1 MYSRTKSARIHEP
14 ACGILQFDA
23 FCSKV
28 RPVFVPAFIISI
40 FIFVF
45 IFPAAFAL
53 QAQTGALIGRVEGND
68 ISVEGGGSAASGAGN
83 NGLPNLGNGG
93 GQPGSFAVSS
103 GSVVT
108 VHVGQA
114 RMTLTAGGQVD
125 ICGPAKFTVL
135 ESRGAITLALNFGRM
150 HVQIPA
156 TTSLRIY
163 TPTIIATPLDIGGAV
178 RDVNVGLDLNDSLCV
193 VSTGG
198 AVRLEQ
204 QFSGE
209 GLIVPQAGEFFLEG
223 GNLVPVVGAPG
234 SCECLAQLTRVAPSA
249 PPVAPGRI
257 EPSRPEIAQ
266 NIPLVPVTAP
276 VVSQAQPAVAPL
288 NVVVAEPAAPKY
300 RVEIGELA
308 RANEMHPVAPAS
320 NVAASSA
327 PPEVTVAYTLIV
339 QPLVVSVVPSPLRPA
354 EAAGDTAL
362 LVRVARVEPE
372 WEFSGRVAAPEF
384 AADMRRALGQ
394 TPVVPQPQ
402 PLAGSKPPKKKR
414 GFWGSIKSIFVGSD
428 ETRK

>member
-1 MYSRTKSARIHEP
+1 MYSRTKSARVHQPVCSIIQP
-14 ACGILQFDA
+14 DD
-23 FCSKV
+23 FCRGFLS
-28 RPVFVPAFIISI
+28 VFVRVFVISM
-40 FIFVF
+40 FFFVL
-45 IFPAAFAL
+45 IFPAALAL
-53 QAQTGALIGRVEGND
+53 RGQTGAAIGRVEGND
-68 ISVEGGGSAASGAGN
+68 ISVEGGAAASAAGN
-83 NGLPNLGNGG
+83 NGLPNVGNGG
-93 GQPGSFAVSS
+93 GEPGSFAVSS

-114 RMTLTAGGQVD
+114 RMTLTAGGQID

-234 SCECLAQLTRVAPSA
+234 SCECVAQLTRVAP
-249 PPVAPGRI
+249 PPVAPARI

-266 NIPLVPVTAP
+266 NIPPVPIVAP
-276 VVSQAQPAVAPL
+276 VVSQTQPAVAPL
-288 NVVVAEPAAPKY
+288 NVAVAEPTAPRY

-320 NVAASSA
+320 NFAPPSG
-327 PPEVTVAYTLIV
+327 PPEVTVSYTLMV

-354 EAAGDTAL
+354 EPAADTAL

-402 PLAGSKPPKKKR
+402 PLHANQPAKKKR
-414 GFWGSIKSIFVGSD
+414 GFWGSLKSIFVGSD

>member
-1 MYSRTKSARIHEP
+1 MYSRTKSARRQK
-14 ACGILQFDA
+14 AA
-23 FCSKV
+23 FSTV
-28 RPVFVPAFIISI
+28 WPHIFGPRFLPVFSRALFI
-40 FIFVF
+40 FIFVVSYAHVLRAQQNG
-45 IFPAAFAL
+45 AA
-53 QAQTGALIGRVEGND
+53 IGRVEGND
-68 ISVEGGGSAASGAGN
+68 ISVEGAGAS
-83 NGLPNLGNGG
+83 GNGG
-93 GQPGSFAVSS
+93 TPSAGGQLASFLVSN
-103 GSVVT
+103 GNVVT

-114 RMTLTAGGQVD
+114 RMTLAAGGQVD

-135 ESRGAITLALNFGRM
+135 ESGGAITLALNFGRM

-178 RDVNVGLDLNDSLCV
+178 RDINVGLDLNDSLCV

-234 SCECLAQLTRVAPSA
+234 SCECVAQLARETPPPPATAPA
-249 PPVAPGRI
+249 RF
-257 EPSRPEIAQ
+257 EPARPEIAQ
-266 NIPLVPVTAP
+266 NVPLVPIPAP
-276 VVSQAQPAVAPL
+276 VVSQAQPQVAPM
-288 NVVVAEPAAPKY
+288 NVAVAEPDAPRY
-300 RVEIGELA
+300 RVEMGELG
-308 RANEMHPVAPAS
+308 RANEMHPVTPPANFAAP
-320 NVAASSA
+320 SA
-327 PPEVTVAYTLIV
+327 PPEVTVQYTVIM
-339 QPLVVSVVPSPLRPA
+339 QPLMVSVTPSPLRPA
-354 EAAGDTAL
+354 EPAADTAL

-372 WEFSGRVAAPEF
+372 YEFTGHVAAPEF

-402 PLAGSKPPKKKR
+402 PVQANQPAKKRR
-414 GFWGSIKSIFVGSD
+414 GFWGALKSIFVGSD

>member
-14 ACGILQFDA
+14 VCSIIQPDV
-23 FCSKV
+23 FCPRFLS
-28 RPVFVPAFIISI
+28 VFVRTFFISMC
-40 FIFVF
+40 IFVF

-53 QAQTGALIGRVEGND
+53 QAQTGAAIGRVEGND
-68 ISVEGGGSAASGAGN
+68 ISVEGGSTAASASGN
-83 NGLPNLGNGG
+83 NGLPNMGNGG

-114 RMTLTAGGQVD
+114 RMALTAGGQID

-150 HVQIPA
+150 HAQIPA

-234 SCECLAQLTRVAPSA
+234 SCECVAQLARVAPSA
-249 PPVAPGRI
+249 PAPARI

-266 NIPLVPVTAP
+266 NIPPVPVIAP
-276 VVSQAQPAVAPL
+276 VVSQAAPAVAPL
-288 NVVVAEPAAPKY
+288 NVAVAEPAAPRY
-300 RVEIGELA
+300 RVEIGELS
-308 RANEMHPVAPAS
+308 RANEMHPAAPVT
-320 NVAASSA
+320 NYAAPSA

-354 EAAGDTAL
+354 EPAGDTAL

-394 TPVVPQPQ
+394 TPVVAEPQ
-402 PLAGSKPPKKKR
+402 PLHASPPPKKKR
-414 GFWGSIKSIFVGSD
+414 GFWGSLKSIFVGSD

>member
-1 MYSRTKSARIHEP
+1 MYSRTKSARVHQPVCSIIQ
-14 ACGILQFDA
+14 ADD
-23 FCSKV
+23 FCRGFLS
-28 RPVFVPAFIISI
+28 VFVRTFVISI
-40 FIFVF
+40 FIFAF
-45 IFPAAFAL
+45 IFPGAVAL
-53 QAQTGALIGRVEGND
+53 QAQQTGAPIGRVEGND
-68 ISVEGGGSAASGAGN
+68 ISVEGGGTSPSGSGN
-83 NGLPNLGNGG
+83 NGLPNIGNGG
-93 GQPGSFAVSS
+93 GEPGSFAVSS

-114 RMTLTAGGQVD
+114 RMTLTAGGQID

-234 SCECLAQLTRVAPSA
+234 SCECVAQLTRVAP
-249 PPVAPGRI
+249 PPVAPARI

-266 NIPLVPVTAP
+266 NIPPVPIVAP
-276 VVSQAQPAVAPL
+276 VVSQAQPAIAPL
-288 NVVVAEPAAPKY
+288 SVVVAEPAAPKY

-320 NVAASSA
+320 NSAAPFA
-327 PPEVTVAYTLIV
+327 PPEVTVAYTLMV

-354 EAAGDTAL
+354 EPAGDTAL

-402 PLAGSKPPKKKR
+402 PLGGSKPPKKKR
-414 GFWGSIKSIFVGSD
+414 GFWGSLKSIFVGSD
-428 ETRK
+428 ETRQ

>member
-1 MYSRTKSARIHEP
+1 
-14 ACGILQFDA
+14 L
-23 FCSKV
+23 
-28 RPVFVPAFIISI
+28 
-40 FIFVF
+40 
-45 IFPAAFAL
+45 
-53 QAQTGALIGRVEGND
+53 VENGN
-68 ISVEGGGSAASGAGN
+68 
-83 NGLPNLGNGG
+83 
-93 GQPGSFAVSS
+93 
-103 GSVVT
+103 VVT

-114 RMTLTAGGQVD
+114 RMALGAGGQVD

-135 ESRGAITLALNFGRM
+135 ESGGAITLALNFGRM

-178 RDVNVGLDLNDSLCV
+178 RDINVGLDLNDSLCV

-234 SCECLAQLTRVAPSA
+234 SCECVAQLSRETPPPLATAPA
-249 PPVAPGRI
+249 RF
-257 EPSRPEIAQ
+257 EPARPEIAQ
-266 NIPLVPVTAP
+266 NVPLVPSAP
-276 VVSQAQPAVAPL
+276 VVSQAQPQVTPMNVAVVEPDAPR
-288 NVVVAEPAAPKY
+288 Y
-300 RVEIGELA
+300 RVEIGELG
-308 RANEMHPVAPAS
+308 RANEMHPVAPATNFS
-320 NVAASSA
+320 APAA
-327 PPEVTVAYTLIV
+327 PPEMTVQYTAIM
-339 QPLVVSVVPSPLRPA
+339 QPLVVSVTPSPLRPA
-354 EAAGDTAL
+354 EPAADTAL

-372 WEFSGRVAAPEF
+372 YEFTGHVAAPEF

-394 TPVVPQPQ
+394 TPVVPQPVQANQ
-402 PLAGSKPPKKKR
+402 PAKKKR
-414 GFWGSIKSIFVGSD
+414 GFWGALKSIFVGSD

>member
-1 MYSRTKSARIHEP
+1 MYSRTKSARRKN
-14 ACGILQFDA
+14 A
-23 FCSKV
+23 
-28 RPVFVPAFIISI
+28 VFTTVWPHI
-40 FIFVF
+40 FGPRFLSVLTRALLIFTFVVSYTHGLRAQQNG
-45 IFPAAFAL
+45 AA
-53 QAQTGALIGRVEGND
+53 IGRVEGND
-68 ISVEGGGSAASGAGN
+68 ISVEGAGAS
-83 NGLPNLGNGG
+83 GNGG
-93 GQPGSFAVSS
+93 TPSAGGQLASFLVSN
-103 GSVVT
+103 GNVVT

-114 RMTLTAGGQVD
+114 RMTLAAGGQVD

-135 ESRGAITLALNFGRM
+135 ESGGAITLALNFGRM

-178 RDVNVGLDLNDSLCV
+178 RDINVGLDLNDSLCV

-234 SCECLAQLTRVAPSA
+234 SCECVAQLARESPPPPAPAQAPARFEPARPEIVQNVPLVPSA
-249 PPVAPGRI
+249 P
-257 EPSRPEIAQ
+257 
-266 NIPLVPVTAP
+266 P
-276 VVSQAQPAVAPL
+276 VVSQAQPPVAPM
-288 NVVVAEPAAPKY
+288 NVAVAEPDAPRY
-300 RVEIGELA
+300 RVEIGELG
-308 RANEMHPVAPAS
+308 RANEMHPVAPTTNFA
-320 NVAASSA
+320 VPSA
-327 PPEVTVAYTLIV
+327 PPEVTVQYTVIV
-339 QPLVVSVVPSPLRPA
+339 QPLVVSVTPSPLRPA
-354 EAAGDTAL
+354 EPAADTAL

-372 WEFSGRVAAPEF
+372 YEFTGHVAAPEF

-394 TPVVPQPQ
+394 TPVVRQPQ
-402 PLAGSKPPKKKR
+402 PVQANQPAKKKR
-414 GFWGSIKSIFVGSD
+414 GFWGALKSIFVGSD

>member
-1 MYSRTKSARIHEP
+1 MYFHTKSARIHEP
-14 ACGILQFDA
+14 VCGVIRASVFCPRFRPA
-23 FCSKV
+23 FV
-28 RPVFVPAFIISI
+28 RNFIISM

-45 IFPAAFAL
+45 IFPAVFAL
-53 QAQTGALIGRVEGND
+53 QAQTGAPIGRVEGND
-68 ISVEGGGSAASGAGN
+68 ISVEGGGTAASGAGN
-83 NGLPNLGNGG
+83 NGLPNMGNGG

-114 RMTLTAGGQVD
+114 RMTLTAGGRVD

-234 SCECLAQLTRVAPSA
+234 SCECVAQLARAA
-249 PPVAPGRI
+249 PPPAAPARI
-257 EPSRPEIAQ
+257 EPSRPEFAQ
-266 NIPLVPVTAP
+266 NIPPVLVAAP

-288 NVVVAEPAAPKY
+288 NVVVPEPAAPRY

-308 RANEMHPVAPAS
+308 RANEMHPLAR
-320 NVAASSA
+320 ASSFAPRPA
-327 PPEVTVAYTLIV
+327 PPEVTVAYTLMV

-354 EAAGDTAL
+354 EPAGDTAL

>member
-1 MYSRTKSARIHEP
+1 MYSRTKSARVHQPVCSINQ
-14 ACGILQFDA
+14 ADD
-23 FCSKV
+23 FCRGFLS
-28 RPVFVPAFIISI
+28 VFVRTFFVSV
-40 FIFVF
+40 FFFVF
-45 IFPAAFAL
+45 IFPAAFGL
-53 QAQTGALIGRVEGND
+53 QAQTGAPIGRVEGND
-68 ISVEGGGSAASGAGN
+68 ISVEGGSAAASASGN
-83 NGLPNLGNGG
+83 NGLPNVGNGG
-93 GQPGSFAVSS
+93 GEPGSFAVSS
-103 GSVVT
+103 GSIVT

-114 RMTLTAGGQVD
+114 RMTLAAGGQID

-234 SCECLAQLTRVAPSA
+234 SCECVAQLARVAP
-249 PPVAPGRI
+249 PPVAPARI

-266 NIPLVPVTAP
+266 NIPPVPIVAP
-276 VVSQAQPAVAPL
+276 VVSQTQPAVAPL
-288 NVVVAEPAAPKY
+288 NVAVAEPAAPRY

-308 RANEMHPVAPAS
+308 RANEMHPVVPAP
-320 NVAASSA
+320 NLAAPSA

-339 QPLVVSVVPSPLRPA
+339 QPLVVSVVPSPLRPS
-354 EAAGDTAL
+354 EPAADTAL

-402 PLAGSKPPKKKR
+402 PLHANQPAKKKR
-414 GFWGSIKSIFVGSD
+414 GFWGSLKSIFVGSD

>member
-1 MYSRTKSARIHEP
+1 MYSRTKSARVHQPVCSIIQP
-14 ACGILQFDA
+14 DD
-23 FCSKV
+23 FCRGFLS
-28 RPVFVPAFIISI
+28 VFVRVFVISM
-40 FIFVF
+40 FFFVL
-45 IFPAAFAL
+45 IFPAALAL
-53 QAQTGALIGRVEGND
+53 RGQTGAAIGRVEGND
-68 ISVEGGGSAASGAGN
+68 ISVEGGAAASAAGN
-83 NGLPNLGNGG
+83 NGLPNVGNGG
-93 GQPGSFAVSS
+93 GEPGSFAVSS

-114 RMTLTAGGQVD
+114 RMTLTAGGQID

-234 SCECLAQLTRVAPSA
+234 SCECVAQLTRATP
-249 PPVAPGRI
+249 PPVAPARI

-266 NIPLVPVTAP
+266 NIPPVPIVAP
-276 VVSQAQPAVAPL
+276 VVSQTQPAVAPL
-288 NVVVAEPAAPKY
+288 NVAVAEPAAPRY

-320 NVAASSA
+320 NFAPPSG
-327 PPEVTVAYTLIV
+327 PPEVTVSYTLMV

-354 EAAGDTAL
+354 EPAADTAL

-394 TPVVPQPQ
+394 TPAVPQPQ
-402 PLAGSKPPKKKR
+402 PLHANQPAKKKR
-414 GFWGSIKSIFVGSD
+414 GFWGSLKSIFVGSD

>member
-1 MYSRTKSARIHEP
+1 MYSRTKSARRKN
-14 ACGILQFDA
+14 A
-23 FCSKV
+23 
-28 RPVFVPAFIISI
+28 VFTTVWPHI
-40 FIFVF
+40 FGPRFLSVLTRALLIFTFVVSYTHGLRAQQNG
-45 IFPAAFAL
+45 AA
-53 QAQTGALIGRVEGND
+53 IGRVEGND
-68 ISVEGGGSAASGAGN
+68 ISVEGAGAS
-83 NGLPNLGNGG
+83 GNGG
-93 GQPGSFAVSS
+93 TPSAGGQLASFLVSN
-103 GSVVT
+103 GNVVT

-114 RMTLTAGGQVD
+114 RMALTAGGQID

-135 ESRGAITLALNFGRM
+135 ESRGAVKLALNFGRM

-178 RDVNVGLDLNDSLCV
+178 RDINVGLDLNDSLCV

-234 SCECLAQLTRVAPSA
+234 SCECVAQLTRVAP
-249 PPVAPGRI
+249 PPVAPARI

-266 NIPLVPVTAP
+266 NIPPVPVIAP
-276 VVSQAQPAVAPL
+276 VVSQAQPAVVPL
-288 NVVVAEPAAPKY
+288 NVAVAEPAAPRY

-320 NVAASSA
+320 NFAAPSA

-354 EAAGDTAL
+354 EPAGDTAL

-372 WEFSGRVAAPEF
+372 WEFSG
-384 AADMRRALGQ
+384 
-394 TPVVPQPQ
+394 
-402 PLAGSKPPKKKR
+402 S
-414 GFWGSIKSIFVGSD
+414 
-428 ETRK
+428 

>member
-1 MYSRTKSARIHEP
+1 MYSPTKSARKRNDSSGGAGPHN
-14 ACGILQFDA
+14 
-23 FCSKV
+23 FCRRCLSLLA
-28 RPVFVPAFIISI
+28 RALFVFTFAPAFI
-40 FIFVF
+40 
-45 IFPAAFAL
+45 FPSAHAL
-53 QAQTGALIGRVEGND
+53 RAQQTGAAIGRVDGND
-68 ISVEGGGSAASGAGN
+68 ISVGGAGTSGPGVG
-83 NGLPNLGNGG
+83 GLPNIDNGG
-93 GQPGSFAVSS
+93 GQLASFLVSN

-114 RMTLTAGGQVD
+114 RMTLAAGGQVD

-135 ESRGAITLALNFGRM
+135 ESGGAITLALNFGRL

-163 TPTIIATPLDIGGAV
+163 TPTIIAAPLDIGGAV
-178 RDVNVGLDLNDSLCV
+178 RDISVGLDLNDSLCV
-193 VSTGG
+193 VSSGG

-234 SCECLAQLTRVAPSA
+234 SCECVAQLARATPPPPASA
-249 PPVAPGRI
+249 PTRF
-257 EPSRPEIAQ
+257 EPARPEIAQ
-266 NIPLVPVTAP
+266 NIPAIPSAP
-276 VVSQAQPAVAPL
+276 PIVSPAQPQVAPM
-288 NVVVAEPAAPKY
+288 NVAVAEPAAPKY

-308 RANEMHPVAPAS
+308 RANETHPLASAS
-320 NVAASSA
+320 NFAAPSA
-327 PPEVTVAYTLIV
+327 PPEVTVQYTVLV
-339 QPLVVSVVPSPLRPA
+339 QPLMVSVTPSPLRPA
-354 EAAGDTAL
+354 EPAADTAL

-372 WEFSGRVAAPEF
+372 YEFSGHVTSPEF

-402 PLAGSKPPKKKR
+402 SLAGSKPAKRKR
-414 GFWGSIKSIFVGSD
+414 GFWGTLKSIFVPSD
-428 ETRK
+428 ETRR

>member
-1 MYSRTKSARIHEP
+1 MYSRTKSARRQN
-14 ACGILQFDA
+14 A
-23 FCSKV
+23 
-28 RPVFVPAFIISI
+28 VFSTAWLPMFGPRFLSVLRRTL

-45 IFPAAFAL
+45 VVSY
-53 QAQTGALIGRVEGND
+53 AQVLRAQQNGVAIGRVEGND
-68 ISVEGGGSAASGAGN
+68 ISVEGAGARGNAGTPSAGSQLASF
-83 NGLPNLGNGG
+83 LVGNGN
-93 GQPGSFAVSS
+93 
-103 GSVVT
+103 VVT

-135 ESRGAITLALNFGRM
+135 ESGGAITLALNFGRM
-150 HVQIPA
+150 HVQLPA

-178 RDVNVGLDLNDSLCV
+178 RDINVGLDLNDSLCV

-234 SCECLAQLTRVAPSA
+234 GCECVAQLARVAPSA
-249 PPVAPGRI
+249 PAPARI

-266 NIPLVPVTAP
+266 NIPPVPVIAP

-288 NVVVAEPAAPKY
+288 NVAVAEPAAPRY

-320 NVAASSA
+320 NFAPPSA
-327 PPEVTVAYTLIV
+327 PPEVTVSYTLMV

-354 EAAGDTAL
+354 EPAADTAL

-384 AADMRRALGQ
+384 ASDMRRALGQ

-402 PLAGSKPPKKKR
+402 PLHANQPAKKQR
-414 GFWGSIKSIFVGSD
+414 GFWGSLKSIFVGSD

>member
-1 MYSRTKSARIHEP
+1 MYSRTKSARVHQPVCSIIQP
-14 ACGILQFDA
+14 DD
-23 FCSKV
+23 FCRGFLS
-28 RPVFVPAFIISI
+28 VFVRAFVISM
-40 FIFVF
+40 FFFVL
-45 IFPAAFAL
+45 IFPAALAL
-53 QAQTGALIGRVEGND
+53 RGQTGAPIGRVEGND
-68 ISVEGGGSAASGAGN
+68 ISVEGGAAAAAAGN
-83 NGLPNLGNGG
+83 NGLPNVGNGG
-93 GQPGSFAVSS
+93 GEPGSFAVSS

-114 RMTLTAGGQVD
+114 RMTLTAGGQID

-234 SCECLAQLTRVAPSA
+234 SCECVAQLARVAP
-249 PPVAPGRI
+249 PPVAPARI

-266 NIPLVPVTAP
+266 NIPPVPIVAP
-276 VVSQAQPAVAPL
+276 LVSQTLPAVAPL
-288 NVVVAEPAAPKY
+288 NVAVAEPAAPRY

-320 NVAASSA
+320 NFAPPSG
-327 PPEVTVAYTLIV
+327 PPEVTVSYTLMV

-354 EAAGDTAL
+354 EPAADTAL

-384 AADMRRALGQ
+384 ASDMRRALGQ

-402 PLAGSKPPKKKR
+402 PLHANQPAKKQR
-414 GFWGSIKSIFVGSD
+414 GFWGSLKSIFVGSD

>member
-1 MYSRTKSARIHEP
+1 MYSRTKSARVLEP
-14 ACGILQFDA
+14 VRSINQADD
-23 FCSKV
+23 FCRGFLS
-28 RPVFVPAFIISI
+28 VFVRTFVISI
-40 FIFVF
+40 FMFAF
-45 IFPAAFAL
+45 IFPGAVAL
-53 QAQTGALIGRVEGND
+53 RAQAGAPIGRVEGND
-68 ISVEGGGSAASGAGN
+68 ISVEGGSAAASASGN
-83 NGLPNLGNGG
+83 NGLPNMGNGA

-114 RMTLTAGGQVD
+114 RMTLAAGGQID

-234 SCECLAQLTRVAPSA
+234 SCECVAQLARVAP
-249 PPVAPGRI
+249 PPPWHRHG
-257 EPSRPEIAQ
+257 
-266 NIPLVPVTAP
+266 
-276 VVSQAQPAVAPL
+276 
-288 NVVVAEPAAPKY
+288 
-300 RVEIGELA
+300 
-308 RANEMHPVAPAS
+308 
-320 NVAASSA
+320 
-327 PPEVTVAYTLIV
+327 
-339 QPLVVSVVPSPLRPA
+339 
-354 EAAGDTAL
+354 
-362 LVRVARVEPE
+362 
-372 WEFSGRVAAPEF
+372 
-384 AADMRRALGQ
+384 
-394 TPVVPQPQ
+394 
-402 PLAGSKPPKKKR
+402 
-414 GFWGSIKSIFVGSD
+414 
-428 ETRK
+428 

>member
-1 MYSRTKSARIHEP
+1 MYSRTKSAHRH
-14 ACGILQFDA
+14 DA
-23 FCSKV
+23 VFTRV
-28 RPVFVPAFIISI
+28 RPHIFGPRFLCLLSRALSI
-40 FIFVF
+40 FILIVSSAHVLRAQQNG
-45 IFPAAFAL
+45 AA
-53 QAQTGALIGRVEGND
+53 IGRVEGND
-68 ISVEGGGSAASGAGN
+68 ISVEGAGASG
-83 NGLPNLGNGG
+83 NGDTPSAG
-93 GQPGSFAVSS
+93 GQLASFLVSN
-103 GSVVT
+103 GNVVT

-114 RMTLTAGGQVD
+114 RMTLAAGGQVD

-135 ESRGAITLALNFGRM
+135 ESGGAITLALNFGRM

-178 RDVNVGLDLNDSLCV
+178 RDINVGLDLNDSLCV

-234 SCECLAQLTRVAPSA
+234 SCECVAELQARATPAAPA
-249 PPVAPGRI
+249 PPPARF

-266 NIPLVPVTAP
+266 NVPLVPNTPP
-276 VVSQAQPAVAPL
+276 VVSQAQPQVAPM
-288 NVVVAEPAAPKY
+288 NVAVAEPDAPRY
-300 RVEIGELA
+300 RVEIGELG
-308 RANEMHPVAPAS
+308 RANEMHPVAPAT
-320 NVAASSA
+320 NFATPPAA
-327 PPEVTVAYTLIV
+327 PEVTVQYTMIV
-339 QPLVVSVVPSPLRPA
+339 QPLVVSVTPSPLRPA
-354 EAAGDTAL
+354 EPAADTAL

-372 WEFSGRVAAPEF
+372 YEFTGHVAAPEF

-402 PLAGSKPPKKKR
+402 PAHENQPAKKKR
-414 GFWGSIKSIFVGSD
+414 GFWGALKSIFVGSD
-428 ETRK
+428 ETRR

>member
-1 MYSRTKSARIHEP
+1 MYSRTKSERIHEP
-14 ACGILQFDA
+14 VCSIIQPDV
-23 FCSKV
+23 FCPRLLS
-28 RPVFVPAFIISI
+28 VFVRAFFISM
-40 FIFVF
+40 FTFVF
-45 IFPAAFAL
+45 MFPAAFAL
-53 QAQTGALIGRVEGND
+53 QAQTGAAIGRVEGND
-68 ISVEGGGSAASGAGN
+68 ISVEGGSVAASASGN
-83 NGLPNLGNGG
+83 NGLPNMGNGG

-114 RMTLTAGGQVD
+114 RMALTAGGQID

-234 SCECLAQLTRVAPSA
+234 SCECVAQLTRVAP
-249 PPVAPGRI
+249 PPVAPARI

-266 NIPLVPVTAP
+266 NIPPVSVIAP
-276 VVSQAQPAVAPL
+276 VVSQAQPAVVPL
-288 NVVVAEPAAPKY
+288 NVAVVELAAPRY

-320 NVAASSA
+320 NFSAPSA

-354 EAAGDTAL
+354 EPAGDTAL

-402 PLAGSKPPKKKR
+402 PLHSSPPAKKKR
-414 GFWGSIKSIFVGSD
+414 GFWGSLKSIFVGSD

>member
-1 MYSRTKSARIHEP
+1 MYSRTKSARVHQPVCSIIQP
-14 ACGILQFDA
+14 DD
-23 FCSKV
+23 FCRGFLS
-28 RPVFVPAFIISI
+28 VFVRVFVISM
-40 FIFVF
+40 FFFVL
-45 IFPAAFAL
+45 IFPAALAL
-53 QAQTGALIGRVEGND
+53 RGQTGAAIGRVEGND
-68 ISVEGGGSAASGAGN
+68 ISVEGGAAASAAGN
-83 NGLPNLGNGG
+83 NGLPNVGNGG
-93 GQPGSFAVSS
+93 GEPGSFAVSS

-114 RMTLTAGGQVD
+114 RMTLTAGGQID

-234 SCECLAQLTRVAPSA
+234 SCECVAQLARVAP
-249 PPVAPGRI
+249 PPVAPARI

-266 NIPLVPVTAP
+266 NIPPVPIVAP
-276 VVSQAQPAVAPL
+276 VVSQTLPAVTPL
-288 NVVVAEPAAPKY
+288 NVAVAEPTAPRY

-308 RANEMHPVAPAS
+308 RANEMHPVAPVS
-320 NVAASSA
+320 NVAAPSA
-327 PPEVTVAYTLIV
+327 PPEVTVSYTLMV

-354 EAAGDTAL
+354 EPAADTAL

-384 AADMRRALGQ
+384 AADMHRALGQ

-402 PLAGSKPPKKKR
+402 PLGDSKPPKKKR
-414 GFWGSIKSIFVGSD
+414 GFWGSLKSIFVGSD
-428 ETRK
+428 ETRQ

>member
-1 MYSRTKSARIHEP
+1 MYSQTKSARRQNAAFPTVWPHIFGP
-14 ACGILQFDA
+14 QF
-23 FCSKV
+23 
-28 RPVFVPAFIISI
+28 ISALPRAIFI
-40 FIFVF
+40 FIFVVSCAHALRAQQNG
-45 IFPAAFAL
+45 AA
-53 QAQTGALIGRVEGND
+53 IGRVEGND
-68 ISVEGGGSAASGAGN
+68 ISVEGAGAPGNVGTPSAGGQLASF
-83 NGLPNLGNGG
+83 LVGNGN
-93 GQPGSFAVSS
+93 
-103 GSVVT
+103 VVT

-114 RMTLTAGGQVD
+114 RMTLAAGGQVD

-135 ESRGAITLALNFGRM
+135 ESGGAITLALNFGRM

-178 RDVNVGLDLNDSLCV
+178 RDISVGLDLNDSLCV

-234 SCECLAQLTRVAPSA
+234 SCECVAQLARATSVPSTAPA
-249 PPVAPGRI
+249 PPPARF

-266 NIPLVPVTAP
+266 NIPLVPAAPP
-276 VVSQAQPAVAPL
+276 VVSQAQPQVAPM
-288 NVVVAEPAAPKY
+288 NVAVAEPVAPRY
-300 RVEIGELA
+300 RVEIGELG
-308 RANEMHPVAPAS
+308 RANEMHPVAPAANFTAPS
-320 NVAASSA
+320 D
-327 PPEVTVAYTLIV
+327 PPEVTVQYALIV
-339 QPLVVSVVPSPLRPA
+339 QPLMVSVTPSPLRPA
-354 EAAGDTAL
+354 EPAADTAL

-372 WEFSGRVAAPEF
+372 YEFTGHVAAPEF

-394 TPVVPQPQ
+394 TPVAPQPQ
-402 PLAGSKPPKKKR
+402 PVHANQPAKKKR
-414 GFWGSIKSIFVGSD
+414 GFWSSIKSLFVGSD

>member
-1 MYSRTKSARIHEP
+1 MYSRTKSARVHQPVCSIIQP
-14 ACGILQFDA
+14 DD
-23 FCSKV
+23 FCRGFLS
-28 RPVFVPAFIISI
+28 VFVRVFVISM
-40 FIFVF
+40 FFFVL
-45 IFPAAFAL
+45 IFPAALAL
-53 QAQTGALIGRVEGND
+53 RGQTGAAIGRVEGND
-68 ISVEGGGSAASGAGN
+68 ISVEGGAAASAAGN
-83 NGLPNLGNGG
+83 NALPNVGNGG
-93 GQPGSFAVSS
+93 GEPGSFAVSS

-114 RMTLTAGGQVD
+114 RMTLTAGGQID

-234 SCECLAQLTRVAPSA
+234 SCECVAQLTRATP
-249 PPVAPGRI
+249 PPVAPARI

-266 NIPLVPVTAP
+266 NIPPVPIVAP
-276 VVSQAQPAVAPL
+276 VVSQTQPAVAPL
-288 NVVVAEPAAPKY
+288 NVAVAEPAAPRY

-320 NVAASSA
+320 NFAPPSG
-327 PPEVTVAYTLIV
+327 PPEVTVSYTLMV

-354 EAAGDTAL
+354 EPAADTAL

-402 PLAGSKPPKKKR
+402 PLHASPPPKKKR
-414 GFWGSIKSIFVGSD
+414 GFWGSLKSIFVGSD

>member
-1 MYSRTKSARIHEP
+1 MYSRTKSARRQN
-14 ACGILQFDA
+14 A
-23 FCSKV
+23 
-28 RPVFVPAFIISI
+28 VFSTAWLPMFGPRFLSVLRRTL

-45 IFPAAFAL
+45 VVSY
-53 QAQTGALIGRVEGND
+53 AQVLRAQQNGVAIGRVEGND
-68 ISVEGGGSAASGAGN
+68 ISVEGAGARGNAGTPSAGSQLASF
-83 NGLPNLGNGG
+83 LVGNGN
-93 GQPGSFAVSS
+93 
-103 GSVVT
+103 VVT

-114 RMTLTAGGQVD
+114 RMTLAAGGQVD

-135 ESRGAITLALNFGRM
+135 ESGGAITLALNFGRM
-150 HVQIPA
+150 HVQLPA

-178 RDVNVGLDLNDSLCV
+178 RDINVGLDLNDSLCV

-234 SCECLAQLTRVAPSA
+234 SCQCEAQLARAAPVPSA
-249 PPVAPGRI
+249 APAPLPARF

-266 NIPLVPVTAP
+266 NIPLVPGAP
-276 VVSQAQPAVAPL
+276 PAVSQAQPQAAPM
-288 NVVVAEPAAPKY
+288 NFAVAEPDAPRY
-300 RVEIGELA
+300 RVEIGELGH
-308 RANEMHPVAPAS
+308 ANEMHPVAPAT
-320 NVAASSA
+320 NFAVPSA
-327 PPEVTVAYTLIV
+327 PPEVTVQYTLIM
-339 QPLVVSVVPSPLRPA
+339 QPLMVSVTPSPLRPS
-354 EAAGDTAL
+354 EPAADTAL

-372 WEFSGRVAAPEF
+372 YEFTGHVAAPEF

-394 TPVVPQPQ
+394 SPVVPQPQ
-402 PLAGSKPPKKKR
+402 PVHANQPAKKKR
-414 GFWGSIKSIFVGSD
+414 GFWGSLKSLFVGSD
-428 ETRK
+428 ETQK

>member
-1 MYSRTKSARIHEP
+1 MYSRTKSARVHQPVCSIIQP
-14 ACGILQFDA
+14 DD
-23 FCSKV
+23 FCRGFLS
-28 RPVFVPAFIISI
+28 VFVRVFVISM
-40 FIFVF
+40 FFFVL
-45 IFPAAFAL
+45 IFPAALAL
-53 QAQTGALIGRVEGND
+53 RGQTGAAIGRVEGND
-68 ISVEGGGSAASGAGN
+68 ISVEGGAAASAAGN
-83 NGLPNLGNGG
+83 NGLPNVGNGG
-93 GQPGSFAVSS
+93 GEPGSFAVSS

-114 RMTLTAGGQVD
+114 RMTLTAGGQID

-234 SCECLAQLTRVAPSA
+234 SCECVAQLARVAP
-249 PPVAPGRI
+249 PPVAPARI

-266 NIPLVPVTAP
+266 NIPPVPIVAP
-276 VVSQAQPAVAPL
+276 VVSQTQPAVAPL
-288 NVVVAEPAAPKY
+288 NVAVAEPTAPRY

-320 NVAASSA
+320 NFAPPSG
-327 PPEVTVAYTLIV
+327 PPEVTVSYTLMV

-354 EAAGDTAL
+354 EPAADTAL

-402 PLAGSKPPKKKR
+402 PLGDSKPPKKKR
-414 GFWGSIKSIFVGSD
+414 GFWGSLKSIFVGSD

>member
-14 ACGILQFDA
+14 VCSFFQPDV
-23 FCSKV
+23 FCPRFLS
-28 RPVFVPAFIISI
+28 VFVRAFVISM
-40 FIFVF
+40 FFFAF
-45 IFPAAFAL
+45 IFPGAVALRAQQTSAA
-53 QAQTGALIGRVEGND
+53 IGRVEGND
-68 ISVEGGGSAASGAGN
+68 ISVEGGAAASGAGN
-83 NGLPNLGNGG
+83 NGLPNMGNGG

-114 RMTLTAGGQVD
+114 RMTLTAGGQID

-150 HVQIPA
+150 HVEIPA

-234 SCECLAQLTRVAPSA
+234 SCECVAQLTRVAPSA
-249 PPVAPGRI
+249 PPPAPERI

-266 NIPLVPVTAP
+266 NIPPIPVMAP

-288 NVVVAEPAAPKY
+288 NVAVAEPAVPKY

-308 RANEMHPVAPAS
+308 RANEMHPVVPAPNFA
-320 NVAASSA
+320 VPSA
-327 PPEVTVAYTLIV
+327 PPEVTVAYTLMV

-354 EAAGDTAL
+354 EPAGDTAL
-362 LVRVARVEPE
+362 LVRVARVEPQ

-394 TPVVPQPQ
+394 TPVAPQPQ
-402 PLAGSKPPKKKR
+402 PLASSKPAKKKR
-414 GFWGSIKSIFVGSD
+414 GFWGSLKSIFVGSD

>member
-1 MYSRTKSARIHEP
+1 MYSRTKSARRQNVALTTVWPHIFGP
-14 ACGILQFDA
+14 RFL
-23 FCSKV
+23 S
-28 RPVFVPAFIISI
+28 VFTRALFI
-40 FIFVF
+40 FILVVSYAHVLRAQQNG
-45 IFPAAFAL
+45 AA
-53 QAQTGALIGRVEGND
+53 IGRVEGND
-68 ISVEGGGSAASGAGN
+68 ISVEGAGAS
-83 NGLPNLGNGG
+83 GNGG
-93 GQPGSFAVSS
+93 TPSADRQLASFLVSN
-103 GSVVT
+103 GNVVT

-114 RMTLTAGGQVD
+114 RLTLSAGGQVD

-135 ESRGAITLALNFGRM
+135 ESGGAITLALNFGRM

-178 RDVNVGLDLNDSLCV
+178 RDINVGLDLNDSLCV

-234 SCECLAQLTRVAPSA
+234 SCECVAQLAQETPPPPATAPA
-249 PPVAPGRI
+249 RW
-257 EPSRPEIAQ
+257 EPARPEIAQ
-266 NIPLVPVTAP
+266 NVPFVPIAPP
-276 VVSQAQPAVAPL
+276 VVSQAQPQVAPM
-288 NVVVAEPAAPKY
+288 NVAVAEPDAPRY
-300 RVEIGELA
+300 RVEIGELG
-308 RANEMHPVAPAS
+308 RANEMHPVAPAT
-320 NVAASSA
+320 NFAAPSA
-327 PPEVTVAYTLIV
+327 PPEVTVQYTVIM
-339 QPLVVSVVPSPLRPA
+339 QPLMVSVTPSPLRPA
-354 EAAGDTAL
+354 EPAADTAL

-372 WEFSGRVAAPEF
+372 YEFTGHVAAPEF

-394 TPVVPQPQ
+394 TPVVPQPVQ
-402 PLAGSKPPKKKR
+402 ANPPAKKKR
-414 GFWGSIKSIFVGSD
+414 GFWGALKSIFVGSD